1 MGERAAGVPAGT
13 GTGGAY
19 SVSARCSRNTRWV
32 SAPRTVRA
40 MAPPA
45 TGKKGAA
52 PRWRTPKPATAT
64 ETGKVPMTA
73 SMTRLMTRP
82 MSADG
87 AQTWSI
93 VTTTMFCQPLARA

>member
-1 MGERAAGVPAGT
+1 MRGAGGRGPGGYGDRRGVLGVGAVLAEHPLGERAEDGEGDGPA
-13 GTGGAY
+13 
-19 SVSARCSRNTRWV
+19 RHREE
-32 SAPRTVRA
+32 
-40 MAPPA
+40 
-45 TGKKGAA
+45 GAA

-82 MSADG
+82 MSAEG